1 MGQHLLPEGA
11 APSTPAAGYVAVYA
25 KTDGLLYSKDDAGVE
40 TVVTSVLGAN
50 VGTFLATPSSANLAA
65 ALTDETGSGAAVF
78 GTAPTLTNATINAA
92 SNGDA
97 ITVTNTGTG
106 NCLVVNDVA
115 GDTTPFVID
124 ANGRII
130 QGYSGSISLDQ
141 PAYMQNH
148 SASGQAQFRWVND
161 VNGTYTYYA
170 RSRSPTIGSFSPL
183 TVNDIISYHR
193 FYGDDGVAFVE
204 AARVSVAVDTTVSTG
219 VMPGRYIISTVSET
233 GVMTEAIR
241 VDSSQRTLLKAAHA
255 VSATFANPAN
265 GSTVTLTNSISHYQ
279 RTGSGTASSL
289 TINLPAN
296 PVHGQVVSVGSRGD
310 ITALTVGSAGADAIT
325 DAPTTLAAGGY
336 FEMIYLPGSATW
348 FRKG

>member
-65 ALTDETGSGAAVF
+65 ALTDETGSGSLVF
-78 GTAPTLTNATINAA
+78 ATSPTLINANINAA
-92 SNGDA
+92 SGDA
-97 ITVTNTGTG
+97 LTITNTGTG

-141 PAYMQNH
+141 SAYMQNH
-148 SASGQAQFRWVND
+148 SVSGQAQFRWVND
-161 VNGTYTYYA
+161 ANGTYTYYA

-183 TVNDIISYHR
+183 TVGDAISYQR

-204 AARVSVAVDTTVSTG
+204 AARVSVVVDTTVSTG
-219 VMPGRYIISTVSET
+219 VMPGRYIISTV
-233 GVMTEAIR
+233 
-241 VDSSQRTLLKAAHA
+241 
-255 VSATFANPAN
+255 
-265 GSTVTLTNSISHYQ
+265 
-279 RTGSGTASSL
+279 
-289 TINLPAN
+289 
-296 PVHGQVVSVGSRGD
+296 
-310 ITALTVGSAGADAIT
+310 
-325 DAPTTLAAGGY
+325 
-336 FEMIYLPGSATW
+336 
-348 FRKG
+348 